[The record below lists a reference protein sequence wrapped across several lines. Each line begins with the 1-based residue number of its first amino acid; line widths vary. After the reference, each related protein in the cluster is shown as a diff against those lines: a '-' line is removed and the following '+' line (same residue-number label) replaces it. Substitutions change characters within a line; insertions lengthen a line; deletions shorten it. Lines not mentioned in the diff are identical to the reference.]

1 MRVGRVGAGGAEV
14 FSGRLRSASAE
25 KEKEGEGEYIC
36 RLYLGYYL
44 GLASAVHAGDHIWR
58 PVASHELHYHTQ
70 CRQDG
75 VGRCHRR

>member
-14 FSGRLRSASAE
+14 FSGRLRSASAEKE

-44 GLASAVHAGDHIWR
+44 GLASAVHAGGHIWR
-58 PVASHELHYHTQ
+58 PVAI
-70 CRQDG
+70 R
-75 VGRCHRR
+75 

>member
-14 FSGRLRSASAE
+14 FSGRLRAASAE

-44 GLASAVHAGDHIWR
+44 GLASAVHAGGHIWR
-58 PVASHELHYHTQ
+58 PVAS
-70 CRQDG
+70 R
-75 VGRCHRR
+75 